1 MRKNL
6 PELPAYLAGIG
17 ASAGGLDAVRALLAH
32 LVPTR
37 KVAYVLAQHQAPDG
51 QTQKLVDLVQ
61 SSSRLPVELA
71 DLRTALAPDRVY
83 WIPAGYDGRVDGKF
97 LLLQPGAS
105 LSKPSVDLLFESLA
119 SQYGTRSVG
128 IILSGAGGDGAQG
141 CRAIQAAGGMTLAQ
155 RPDLARFPG
164 MPQAAIAAG
173 AVDHVLGPELMGAQL
188 LRRLTDQP
196 PLRGLAALL
205 ELVQRATGV
214 DFRGYKE
221 ETLQRRLHRR
231 LTGLKLAGVDAYLEL
246 VRRQP
251 EELGQLQQDFLVSL
265 SGFFRDEDCFAAL
278 AGELRTWLSTH
289 RQGPVRVWVPAC
301 ATGEEP
307 YSLAMLLVEIL
318 GAEQASS
325 RCWIGACDL
334 NGKALESARRGI
346 YSPAALEKLDA
357 ARVERH
363 FTSTG
368 TGYRVSELLRSMCRF
383 NQQDV
388 LTGPIPDRLDLIS
401 CRNLLIYLQSGLQG
415 ELLTRFRN
423 SLRPGGLLFL
433 APSETTGT
441 VGSAL
446 FTPVDKQHRLY
457 RRRGGLSA

>member
-1 MRKNL
+1 MPL
-6 PELPAYLAGIG
+6 YLAGIG
-17 ASAGGLDAVRALLAH
+17 ASAGGLDAVRVLLAH
-32 LVPTR
+32 LTPTR
-37 KVAYVLAQHQAPDG
+37 KVAYIVAQHQAPDG
-51 QTQKLVDLVQ
+51 LTQKLVDLVQ
-61 SSSRLPVELA
+61 TGSQLPVEVA
-71 DLRTALAPDRVY
+71 EPRTVLVPDRIY
-83 WIPAGYDGRVDGKF
+83 WIPAGCDGHVDGKV
-97 LLLQPGAS
+97 LLLKPGES
-105 LSKPSVDLLFESLA
+105 LSKPSVDSLFESLA
-119 SQYGTRSVG
+119 SHYGTRSLGV
-128 IILSGAGGDGAQG
+128 ILSGAGGDGARG
-141 CRAIQAAGGMTLAQ
+141 CRAIQAAGGMTMVQ
-155 RPDLARFPG
+155 TPDLARFPG

-173 AVDHVLGPELMGAQL
+173 AVDHVLGPERMGAQL
-188 LRRLTDQP
+188 LRRLSDQP

-221 ETLQRRLHRR
+221 ETLQRRLERR
-231 LTGLKLAGVDAYLEL
+231 WTGLKLSGVDAYLEL

-265 SGFFRDEDCFAAL
+265 SGFFRDEECFAAL
-278 AGELRTWLSTH
+278 AGELRAWLSRH
-289 RQGPVRVWVPAC
+289 QGPVRVWVPAC

-318 GAEQASS
+318 GAEQASQ

-334 NGKALESARRGI
+334 NGRALECARRGI
-346 YSPAALEKLDA
+346 YTPTALEKLTA

-363 FTSTG
+363 FVSTG
-368 TGYRVSELLRSMCRF
+368 AGYRVSELVRSMCHF

-415 ELLTRFRN
+415 ELLRRFRD

-441 VGSAL
+441 VGATL
-446 FTPVDKQHRLY
+446 FSPVDKQHRLY